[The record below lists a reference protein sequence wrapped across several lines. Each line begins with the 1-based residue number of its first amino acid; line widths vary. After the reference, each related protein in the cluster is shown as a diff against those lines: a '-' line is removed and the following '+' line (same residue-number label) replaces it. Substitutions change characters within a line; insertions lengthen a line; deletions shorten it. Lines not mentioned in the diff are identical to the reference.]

1 MRDLFITLN
10 ILATFPVILMRPYVG
25 ITMWCWLS
33 YMNPHRLTWGFAYSL
48 PFALAVALLTIVGTV
63 LSREPKRLPMNAI
76 SVLVIMITIW
86 VSITTVFAIVPDQ
99 AYLKWDRT
107 IKILAMTF
115 MTMVL
120 VTNRERLQA
129 LIWIIVLSLGY
140 YGVKGG
146 LFAIVTAGNY
156 RVWGPPLSFIADNN
170 QLAFS
175 LLVVLPLMR
184 YLQVT
189 TEHIWVRRALGAS
202 MLLTGLAVFASYSRG
217 ALLAATVMALMLLLR
232 AKRKFIIT
240 LGLVFVLAIGAA
252 FAPQQWLDRMGTI
265 ETYEDDGS
273 ASGRFDAWKFGYE
286 VAKANPI
293 FGGGF
298 LVQFDHALFMEY
310 VPEAFKP
317 RAFHSVYFE
326 VLGEHGFIGFTLF
339 GILGLVAAYNC
350 RWIRARTKYRA
361 ELRWAHELS
370 TMIFLSL
377 VGYAVGGAFLNMAF
391 YDLLYHLLTIIMVA
405 KIIVQKNLT
414 ETIKAKTQAPI
425 PPNGGPAPLPAYQA
439 RNDFLASN
447 R

>member
-10 ILATFPVILMRPYVG
+10 ILASFPVILMRPYIG

-33 YMNPHRLTWGFAYSL
+33 YMNPHRLTWGFAYYL
-48 PFALAVALLTIVGTV
+48 PFALAVALLTMIGTV
-63 LSREPKRLPMNAI
+63 LSKEPKRLPVNGI
-76 SVLVIMITIW
+76 SVLVVMIAFW
-86 VSITTVFAIVPDQ
+86 VSLTTLFAIMPDY
-99 AYLKWDRT
+99 AAEKWDRT

-146 LFAIVTAGNY
+146 IFAIVTAGNY
-156 RVWGPPLSFIADNN
+156 RVWGPQNSFIADNN

-175 LLVVLPLMR
+175 LLVVLPLIR

-189 TEHIWVRRALGAS
+189 TENIWVRRALGCS
-202 MLLTGLAVFASYSRG
+202 LLLTGLAVFASYSRG
-217 ALLAATVMALMLLLR
+217 AFLAATVVALMLLLKAR
-232 AKRKFIIT
+232 RKFLIS
-240 LGLVFVLAIGAA
+240 LGLVVVLAVGAS
-252 FAPQQWLDRMGTI
+252 FAPQQWIERMSTI
-265 ETYEDDGS
+265 ERYDEDGS

-298 LVQFDHALFMEY
+298 LVQFDHELFMEY
-310 VPEAFKP
+310 VPEAYKP
-317 RAFHSVYFE
+317 RAFHSIYFE

-339 GILGLVAAYNC
+339 GMLGLTAAYYC
-350 RWIRARTKYRA
+350 RWIRVRTKYRP
-361 ELRWAHELS
+361 ELKWAHELS
-370 TMIFLSL
+370 NMMFLSF
-377 VGYAVGGAFLNMAF
+377 VAYGVGGAFLNMAF

-405 KIIVQKNLT
+405 KILVQQNLN
-414 ETIKAKTQAPI
+414 ETLQAKMRPPLTSGAPV
-425 PPNGGPAPLPAYQA
+425 PLPAYQT
-439 RNDFLASN
+439 RNDFLVSN

>member
-10 ILATFPVILMRPYVG
+10 ILVTFPVILMRPYVG

-33 YMNPHRLTWGFAYSL
+33 YMNPHRLTWGFAYNL
-48 PFALAVALLTIVGTV
+48 PFAQCVALLTIIGFVM
-63 LSREPKRLPMNAI
+63 SREPKRLPMNAI
-76 SVLVIMITIW
+76 SVLIVMITVW
-86 VSITTVFAIVPDQ
+86 VCITTVFAIVPDQ
-99 AYLKWDRT
+99 AFMKWDRT

-115 MTMVL
+115 MTMIL

-129 LIWIIVLSLGY
+129 LIWVIVLSLGY

-146 LFAIVTAGNY
+146 LFAIVTGGNH

-175 LLVVLPLMR
+175 LLVIMPLMR
-184 YLQVT
+184 YLQVS
-189 TEHIWVRRALGAS
+189 TENIWVRRALAAS

-217 ALLAATVMALMLLLR
+217 ALVAATIMAFMLLLR
-232 AKRKFIIT
+232 SKRKFVIS
-240 LGLVFVLAIGAA
+240 LGLVIVMAIGAS
-252 FAPQQWLDRMGTI
+252 FAPEHWLERMGTI
-265 ETYEDDGS
+265 EAFEEDGS

-298 LVQFDHALFMEY
+298 LVQFDHELFMEY
-310 VPEAFKP
+310 VPEAAKP
-317 RAFHSVYFE
+317 RAFHSIYFE

-339 GILGLVAAYNC
+339 ATLGLVAAYNC
-350 RWIRARTKYRA
+350 RWIRARTKYRP

-370 TMIFLSL
+370 TMLFLSL

-391 YDLLYHLLTIIMVA
+391 YDLFYHLLTILMVA
-405 KIIVQKNLT
+405 KILVHKNLT
-414 ETIKAKTQAPI
+414 ETIQAKTQTPQHF
-425 PPNGGPAPLPAYQA
+425 GGPPPLPAYQS
-439 RNDFLASN
+439 RNDSLAPN

>member
-10 ILATFPVILMRPYVG
+10 IMASFPVILMRPYVG

-63 LSREPKRLPMNAI
+63 LSKEPKRLPLNAI
-76 SVLVIMITIW
+76 SVLIVMITIW

-99 AYLKWDRT
+99 AFAKWDRT

-146 LFAIVTAGNY
+146 IFAIVTAGNY

-189 TEHIWVRRALGAS
+189 TENIWVRRGLGCS
-202 MLLTGLAVFASYSRG
+202 LLLTGLAVFASYSRG
-217 ALLAATVMALMLLLR
+217 ALLAATVMALMLLLKAR
-232 AKRKFIIT
+232 RKFLIT
-240 LGLVFVLAIGAA
+240 LGLVVVLAVGAA
-252 FAPQQWLDRMGTI
+252 FAPQQWLDRMSTI
-265 ETYEDDGS
+265 ETYEQDGS

-298 LVQFDHALFMEY
+298 LVQFDHELFMEY

-326 VLGEHGFIGFTLF
+326 ILGEHGFIGFTLF
-339 GILGLVAAYNC
+339 GILALVAAYNC
-350 RWIRARTKYRA
+350 RWIRIRTKYRP
-361 ELRWAHELS
+361 ELKWAHELS
-370 TMIFLSL
+370 NMLFLSL

-405 KIIVQKNLT
+405 KILVHQNLT
-414 ETIKAKTQAPI
+414 ETIKAKM
-425 PPNGGPAPLPAYQA
+425 PPPLHSGAPAPLPAYQT